1 MIEQKIF
8 KAALNSAGWRAASEH
23 RGIFFFFFFK
33 VSKERLKEGGGMLM
47 CFPLRGFMVT
57 H

>member
-23 RGIFFFFFFK
+23 RVMVFFK
-33 VSKERLKEGGGMLM
+33 VRLKEGGGMLM